1 MAGGGRLHIA
11 SHATRDSAL
20 TCQTTSRNMHVDH
33 RCDDGPSAEYVGSS
47 HRSPSSRV
55 KGHRGA
61 VVPGTGKCGG
71 ILACG
76 TAVDP
81 IGTGSHCHPF
91 LWDIHHDVRTAV
103 RSRTDDTVNGSCMV
117 VIVGVEGV

>member
-20 TCQTTSRNMHVDH
+20 TRQTTPRNMHVDH

-71 ILACG
+71 YSCMRYGRRSHRYRI
-76 TAVDP
+76 
-81 IGTGSHCHPF
+81 HCHPF

>member
-20 TCQTTSRNMHVDH
+20 TRQTTPRNMHVDH

-81 IGTGSHCHPF
+81 IGTGSIV
-91 LWDIHHDVRTAV
+91 IHFCGIYTMTYVLQF
-103 RSRTDDTVNGSCMV
+103 GPGQM
-117 VIVGVEGV
+117 IP